1 MIEIRQTAIFSLWLR
16 ALRDQRAKAR
26 IVARIRRASFGN
38 VGGVRSVGAG
48 VSEMRID
55 YGPGYRV
62 YFVRR
67 GDTLIVLLCGGD
79 KSTQDRDIERAKAF
93 ARELK
98 ET

>member
-1 MIEIRQTAIFSLWLR
+1 L
-16 ALRDQRAKAR
+16 
-26 IVARIRRASFGN
+26 GN
-38 VGGVRSVGAG
+38 VGDVRSVGAG
-48 VSEMRID
+48 ASEMRLD

-67 GDTLIVLLCGGD
+67 GDTLIILLCGGD

-98 ET
+98 ES